1 MQQGASGRRAMA
13 IGAGGTQDDRPGPVG
28 LASFLVP
35 RCPSSLRKPLIH
47 LEVHAPKFIVQKS
60 YDQLRKTCASLP
72 SQKIPNNSLQIVP
85 HFFVHFST
93 EEKPSGELFVNLCT
107 KAQ

>member
-60 YDQLRKTCASLP
+60 YDQLRKICASLP

-85 HFFVHFST
+85 HFFVHF
-93 EEKPSGELFVNLCT
+93 FY
-107 KAQ
+107 